1 MCFILSALLL
11 CRRRRGNLPQPI
23 NVDQEFLQIQEND
36 QRGDED
42 PPPVG
47 DPPQG
52 EEQRPGGNPPPAV
65 GQDNEERPLLNGQP
79 EEPQQQLAG
88 HPCLLL

>member
-11 CRRRRGNLPQPI
+11 CRRCRGNLPQAI
-23 NVDQEFLQIQEND
+23 NLQIQEND
-36 QRGDED
+36 RRGDED
-42 PPPVG
+42 PHPEG

-65 GQDNEERPLLNGQP
+65 GVDNEEQLLLQP

-88 HPCLLL
+88 HHCLFL